1 MVVHCRLVYATT
13 LVVRQMYHTQF
24 QDYELIQA
32 AAVSYPSRVEGTA
45 YHQYERER
53 ERARESYDHV
63 TRDS

>member
-32 AAVSYPSRVEGTA
+32 AAVSYPFRVEGTA
-45 YHQYERER
+45 YRQYE
-53 ERARESYDHV
+53 
-63 TRDS
+63 